1 MTATRSIKA
10 RNTNTQAIP
19 VVASMLTSQGATGFQ
34 SLKITLY
41 QDQIPIWGGN
51 EVKPVRSKPQTH
63 CPTPASARAGKRPS
77 HTARAAFQL
86 LLGRALR
93 SYLSSSWP
101 GSPPPVK
108 AQPSALHSHPHFLRS
123 PPRPLPVLGRRVP
136 SFPDRLGPGAAAFSA
151 EHRCHSRPPCCVRR
165 QKRRDGRPS

>member
-1 MTATRSIKA
+1 MTATRSNKA
-10 RNTNTQAIP
+10 RNTNIQT
-19 VVASMLTSQGATGFQ
+19 STSRSQGATGFQ

-51 EVKPVRSKPQTH
+51 KVKPVRSKPQIH
-63 CPTPASARAGKRPS
+63 CLTPARARAGKRPS

-123 PPRPLPVLGRRVP
+123 PPRPLPILGRRVP
-136 SFPDRLGPGAAAFSA
+136 SFPDHLGPGAAAFSA

-165 QKRRDGRPS
+165 QKRRDGRASS